1 MRTNPLQLQNK
12 SSRLPSAER
21 SLDGY
26 STWNLF
32 WTLQHKTH
40 RGLSVNKT
48 YKRYVLIIGLLVL
61 IAVPL
66 VLMLHLIPVNGLW
79 FYVIIIIIIL
89 TLIAAFHD
97 LKKIFRR
104 K

>member
-1 MRTNPLQLQNK
+1 MN
-12 SSRLPSAER
+12 
-21 SLDGY
+21 
-26 STWNLF
+26 
-32 WTLQHKTH
+32 
-40 RGLSVNKT
+40 T
-48 YKRYVLIIGLLVL
+48 YKKYLLIIGLLVF

-66 VLMLHLIPVNGLW
+66 LLMLHLIPVNGLW
-79 FYVIIIIIIL
+79 YYVIIIIIIL